1 MSEPTT
7 LEVGDLPDHA
17 FGSRDPAWWGLVLMM
32 AIEGTMMVLLMV
44 SYFYLRGNYQSFPP
58 TSIGTQSRLLALAG
72 AVVLAVSCVP
82 MLIVRKA
89 ARRAAVRTARLW
101 MVIATLLGLAFL
113 VLRIFELRG
122 LPFRWATHAYG
133 SLIWTTLGLHTFHA
147 VTGVVENLAFT
158 ALLFKRSIE
167 PKYFVDLDLN
177 AVLWFFVVLEWIP
190 ICAIFY
196 GEGLLFG
203 H

>member
-1 MSEPTT
+1 
-7 LEVGDLPDHA
+7 
-17 FGSRDPAWWGLVLMM
+17 
-32 AIEGTMMVLLMV
+32 
-44 SYFYLRGNYQSFPP
+44 
-58 TSIGTQSRLLALAG
+58 
-72 AVVLAVSCVP
+72 VLAVSCVP

-113 VLRIFELRG
+113 VLRIFELRA

-147 VTGVVENLAFT
+147 VTGVIENLAFS